1 MSDVRGLTADSPFV
15 DLFGDLPISALLAY
29 VHETWLA
36 YADLYKSAK
45 PPLQKRT
52 EPQLTQALAAHLRE
66 RQVTGEQPFAGD
78 FYGELSEYILDKTTG
93 LPKCIAR
100 TDIEWRLHGVSGF
113 IVEFKIL
120 DGKLQ
125 RREKYL
131 LDGVMR
137 FVAGR
142 YSGAATAGAMFA
154 LLRKSASDDPKLILL
169 ELQKAGTDLRCAGV
183 KIDSELLPKIAA
195 FDSAHQ
201 RSAPHVTPPLP
212 VCIPARNPRTPK
224 PLR

>member
-1 MSDVRGLTADSPFV
+1 MSDVKGLTADSPFV
-15 DLFGDLPISALLAY
+15 DLFGDLPVSALLAY

-36 YADLYKSAK
+36 YADLYKGSE

-66 RQVTGEQPFAGD
+66 RQDAGEQPFAGD
-78 FYGELSEYILDKTTG
+78 FYGELSEYVLDKATG

-100 TDIEWRLHGVSGF
+100 TDIEWRLYGVSGF
-113 IVEFKIL
+113 IIEFKIL

-137 FVAGR
+137 FVVGR
-142 YSGAATAGAMFA
+142 YSGSATAGAMFA
-154 LLRKSASDDPKLILL
+154 LLRKSASDDPSLLLL
-169 ELQKAGTDLRCAGV
+169 ELERDGTDLRCAAI
-183 KIDSELLPKIAA
+183 KKDSELLPKIAA

-201 RSAPHVTPPLP
+201 RSAPHVTPFQLAHLFVPLP
-212 VCIPARNPRTPK
+212 G
-224 PLR
+224 

>member
-1 MSDVRGLTADSPFV
+1 MSDVKGLTADSPFV
-15 DLFGDLPISALLAY
+15 DLFGDLPVSALLAY

-36 YADLYKSAK
+36 YADLYRESK
-45 PPLQKRT
+45 PPLQKRS

-66 RQVTGEQPFAGD
+66 RQTAGEQPFVGD

-113 IVEFKIL
+113 IIEFKIL
-120 DGKLQ
+120 DGKLE

-131 LDGVMR
+131 RDGVMR
-137 FVAGR
+137 FVVGR
-142 YSGAATAGAMFA
+142 YSGSANAGAMFA
-154 LLRKSASDDPKLILL
+154 LLRKSASYDPDLILL
-169 ELQKAGTDLRCAGV
+169 ELEKNGTGLQCAEVKKASD
-183 KIDSELLPKIAA
+183 LLPKVAA

-201 RSAPHVTPPLP
+201 RRAPHVTPFQLAHVFVPLP
-212 VCIPARNPRTPK
+212 G
-224 PLR
+224 